1 MRRSGGGSGEREGRG
16 DGEWSGGGSG
26 GEWGERS
33 EKAGGVG
40 GEGTACEE
48 GQRKGERSD
57 RYSLSSVYLT
67 HVLPVPGGWSSTAGP
82 GPP

>member
-1 MRRSGGGSGEREGRG
+1 MGREKGEEGGG
-16 DGEWSGGGSG
+16 
-26 GEWGERS
+26 
-33 EKAGGVG
+33 
-40 GEGTACEE
+40 GTACEE
-48 GQRKGERSD
+48 GERKGEISE